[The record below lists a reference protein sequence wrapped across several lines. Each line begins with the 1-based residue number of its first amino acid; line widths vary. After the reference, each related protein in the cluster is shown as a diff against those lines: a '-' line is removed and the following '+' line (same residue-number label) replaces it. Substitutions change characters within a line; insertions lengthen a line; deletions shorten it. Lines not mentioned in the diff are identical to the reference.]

1 MKKTLSLILVVI
13 TALML
18 FPINAVFADTDTGV
32 DMEDL
37 YTVCFTVESV
47 TVENGTDSVTV
58 DVTLTQN
65 AGFANLMYRLE
76 YDSEV
81 LTLAKE
87 PELGDIEGLTYI
99 QGYAPAPGEHVGIIS
114 AVDPTADVVGDGVL
128 VTYTFDIK
136 DDINAGAY
144 GIDFVTSGIS
154 DNGVPLGITRYNGNP
169 VLTLNVSGGVIVEGE
184 APPNPDDP
192 TYVVKYNAN
201 GGSGAPGDGTKFH
214 DRTYTVSPA
223 VPYYPGYTFLGWA
236 TAPGSDE
243 IKYRPGQYYTENADL
258 TLYAV
263 WKQIDPILVVDI
275 SAAQVSARRDTRIE
289 VTIDIAN
296 NPGFTSMEFEV
307 FYDADVLTYVKTTKG
322 LVIDGF
328 VEINHQNGCISVLH
342 ANGTSN
348 VEGNDTLVTLTFD
361 VKKDAAIGKSVIRI
375 EPGIMTRLVTN
386 EGEQPYEVD
395 LAANCTEGFVEVTA
409 QMLGDLNLDES
420 VDLEDAVLLLQHSL
434 FSDAYPLDYVGSVD
448 FTKDGSV
455 DLEDAVLLL
464 QHSLFPDAYPIG

>member
-1 MKKTLSLILVVI
+1 M
-13 TALML
+13 
-18 FPINAVFADTDTGV
+18 
-32 DMEDL
+32 
-37 YTVCFTVESV
+37 
-47 TVENGTDSVTV
+47 
-58 DVTLTQN
+58 
-65 AGFANLMYRLE
+65 
-76 YDSEV
+76 
-81 LTLAKE
+81 
-87 PELGDIEGLTYI
+87 
-99 QGYAPAPGEHVGIIS
+99 
-114 AVDPTADVVGDGVL
+114 
-128 VTYTFDIK
+128 
-136 DDINAGAY
+136 
-144 GIDFVTSGIS
+144 
-154 DNGVPLGITRYNGNP
+154 
-169 VLTLNVSGGVIVEGE
+169 
-184 APPNPDDP
+184 
-192 TYVVKYNAN
+192 
-201 GGSGAPGDGTKFH
+201 
-214 DRTYTVSPA
+214 
-223 VPYYPGYTFLGWA
+223 
-236 TAPGSDE
+236 
-243 IKYRPGQYYTENADL
+243 
-258 TLYAV
+258 
-263 WKQIDPILVVDI
+263 VDI

-307 FYDADVLTYVKTTKG
+307 FYDADVLTYVKATKG
-322 LVIDGF
+322 LVAHGTAYITPGN
-328 VEINHQNGCISVLH
+328 ESISVMH
-342 ANGTSN
+342 AVGTEN